1 MERQGRSKGH
11 ELGGWQL
18 WVVQV
23 SNDGCQNQCFFFLML
38 CKYSLTFSLVP
49 LNKDNTKTLQSV
61 PSKALLSTTMSFL
74 WLL

>member
-1 MERQGRSKGH
+1 M
-11 ELGGWQL
+11 GGPGEQRWL
-18 WVVQV
+18 SEPVL
-23 SNDGCQNQCFFFLML
+23 FFLML